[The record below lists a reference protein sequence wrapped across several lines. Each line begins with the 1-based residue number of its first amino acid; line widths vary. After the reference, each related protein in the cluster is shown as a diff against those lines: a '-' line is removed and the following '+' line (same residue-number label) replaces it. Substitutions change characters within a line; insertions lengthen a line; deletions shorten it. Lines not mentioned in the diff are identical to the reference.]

1 MREWNHKL
9 AKLTAGS
16 GQTQADRMLTWTS
29 PGLVCTEA
37 DNGREGL
44 ILTSPPHHTHL
55 FVKSGCKWPS
65 LLSSNQKS

>member
-16 GQTQADRMLTWTS
+16 GQTQKDRVLTWTS

-37 DNGREGL
+37 DNGRDGL
-44 ILTSPPHHTHL
+44 IFIPPPL
-55 FVKSGCKWPS
+55 CKVR
-65 LLSSNQKS
+65 L